1 MVYKL
6 FFNDEIWGKVM
17 YSVTE
22 EDFDKWMGK
31 LMGEMEV
38 VVDDSEFQ
46 GAITYMVGGRLVGLV
61 VDVD

>member
-61 VDVD
+61 VEVD